1 MKTTDEQIRTN
12 STVCQMFVYKMKINI
27 VHRIVSCIVNVD
39 VNKNLSYMHTLAV
52 TVLLS
57 SFQPAVQYGWWWL

>member
-1 MKTTDEQIRTN
+1 MKTTDEQIMTN
-12 STVCQMFVYKMKINI
+12 STVCKMFVYKMKINI

-39 VNKNLSYMHTLAV
+39 VNKNLSYMQTLAV